1 MVPGLHVAPRGL
13 PEQDVVHI
21 GPVGVQAGG
30 QRGHDHRCQPQR
42 HRQQKPQRRQPE
54 ADITCMQA
62 YAWPVQG
69 RCQGGR
75 YDHQQGQHAHTLGDH
90 PDAGKEPA
98 QPPPAPGRAQQQ
110 VAQQAVVGQRDEQ
123 HQQRVDLC
131 LLRLEGEVQREQQRP
146 AGIQPD
152 PPCPQAPAKIHHAP
166 QRAQRGQQRRQQ
178 EGHAPVA
185 DQAVQRGLPPHQH
198 RRLVRVE
205 FQHTV
210 RKQPVAA
217 VDHLPGHQSEAW
229 LVRRPWITKAETG
242 PQHQQGHH
250 HQQPRL
256 SRGTCVEET
265 VSIVVTWQAL
275 ACHAFAIHA
284 ECGAQRLRLGIRMPL
299 EKRAHLV
306 DVLGTQDRAGR
317 IQQHAARAQHRP
329 AGFQQARLH
338 SHQRIDVLGAAVEHD
353 IRLAADHAG
362 GRTRC
367 IQQDRV
373 ERHAIPPGT
382 GIAGIS
388 GQGLRVFAHAGTGI
402 GVTGARQAPGVD
414 IQRQQSQARVAFQ
427 QVRRFATGRCAGIQ
441 DARAGSGGQC
451 IRRTLRRQVLHR
463 QRAVGEA
470 GQLIRR

>member
-1 MVPGLHVAPRGL
+1 M
-13 PEQDVVHI
+13 
-21 GPVGVQAGG
+21 
-30 QRGHDHRCQPQR
+30 DH
-42 HRQQKPQRRQPE
+42 E
-54 ADITCMQA
+54 
-62 YAWPVQG
+62 G
-69 RCQGGR
+69 RDR
-75 YDHQQGQHAHTLGDH
+75 
-90 PDAGKEPA
+90 
-98 QPPPAPGRAQQQ
+98 PPAPAGPSPPTATS
-110 VAQQAVVGQRDEQ
+110 VARRGFSAWDSKR
-123 HQQRVDLC
+123 
-131 LLRLEGEVQREQQRP
+131 
-146 AGIQPD
+146 
-152 PPCPQAPAKIHHAP
+152 
-166 QRAQRGQQRRQQ
+166 QRGSGCFYQ
-178 EGHAPVA
+178 
-185 DQAVQRGLPPHQH
+185 
-198 RRLVRVE
+198 
-205 FQHTV
+205 
-210 RKQPVAA
+210 
-217 VDHLPGHQSEAW
+217 
-229 LVRRPWITKAETG
+229 
-242 PQHQQGHH
+242 
-250 HQQPRL
+250 
-256 SRGTCVEET
+256 TCVEET

-441 DARAGSGGQC
+441 YARAGSGGQC

-463 QRAVGEA
+463 QRARQCRLRPALPGLCRGRRA
-470 GQLIRR
+470 GGWRAATAAQAAGFR